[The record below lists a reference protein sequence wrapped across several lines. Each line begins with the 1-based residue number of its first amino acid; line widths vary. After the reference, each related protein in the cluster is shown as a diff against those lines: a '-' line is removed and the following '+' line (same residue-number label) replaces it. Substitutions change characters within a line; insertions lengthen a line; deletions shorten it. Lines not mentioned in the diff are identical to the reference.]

1 MLVKGELALSY
12 RGSSATLWLTSPSA
26 IASPDLPAY
35 MSVMITFV
43 DILLYVL
50 LAVVFVV
57 LCLGVFSLFKGGEF
71 GRSWSNKLMR
81 ARVAIQFVAILV
93 LVAGFWLKNQMGA

>member
-1 MLVKGELALSY
+1 
-12 RGSSATLWLTSPSA
+12 
-26 IASPDLPAY
+26 
-35 MSVMITFV
+35 MITLV

-57 LCLGVFSLFKGGEF
+57 LCLGVFALFKGGEF

-81 ARVAIQFVAILV
+81 ARVVVQFAAILV
-93 LVAGFWLKNQMGA
+93 LVVGFWLKSHFAA

>member
-1 MLVKGELALSY
+1 
-12 RGSSATLWLTSPSA
+12 
-26 IASPDLPAY
+26 
-35 MSVMITFV
+35 MITLV

-57 LCLGVFSLFKGGEF
+57 LCLGVFALFRGGDF

-81 ARVAIQFVAILV
+81 ARVVLQFVAILV
-93 LVAGFWLKNQMGA
+93 LVAGFWLKTHFAT

>member
-1 MLVKGELALSY
+1 
-12 RGSSATLWLTSPSA
+12 
-26 IASPDLPAY
+26 
-35 MSVMITFV
+35 MITLV

-57 LCLGVFSLFKGGEF
+57 LCLGVFALFKGGEF

-81 ARVAIQFVAILV
+81 ARVVVQFAAILV
-93 LVAGFWLKNQMGA
+93 LVVGFWLKTHFAA

>member
-1 MLVKGELALSY
+1 
-12 RGSSATLWLTSPSA
+12 
-26 IASPDLPAY
+26 
-35 MSVMITFV
+35 MITFV

-57 LCLGVFSLFKGGEF
+57 LCLGVFALFKGGDF

-81 ARVAIQFVAILV
+81 ARVVIQFAAILV
-93 LVAGFWLKNQMGA
+93 LVAGFWLKSHFAA

>member
-1 MLVKGELALSY
+1 
-12 RGSSATLWLTSPSA
+12 
-26 IASPDLPAY
+26 
-35 MSVMITFV
+35 MITLV

-57 LCLGVFSLFKGGEF
+57 LCLGVFALFKGGEF

-81 ARVAIQFVAILV
+81 ARVVIQFAAILV
-93 LVAGFWLKNQMGA
+93 LVAGFWLKSHFAA